1 MKMRALILA
10 GGVGLV
16 AAICGCSPPSPANSV
31 ANNTQTQSSGE
42 RTRDSSEQGSAV
54 AEDSAIPTTPPTQA
68 DLTAQLSR
76 FQVQPPWTYG
86 ERTAGELAGSWVSD
100 DAEGDLVEFDLD
112 GKSGTFSEDLGG
124 KRTIGLYAISAD
136 GVIVT
141 ISRSGD
147 VSLSSHFRLNGDQL
161 SGPRGPNPNV
171 TWRREP

>member
-1 MKMRALILA
+1 
-10 GGVGLV
+10 
-16 AAICGCSPPSPANSV
+16 
-31 ANNTQTQSSGE
+31 
-42 RTRDSSEQGSAV
+42 
-54 AEDSAIPTTPPTQA
+54 
-68 DLTAQLSR
+68 
-76 FQVQPPWTYG
+76 
-86 ERTAGELAGSWVSD
+86 WVSD

-124 KRTIGLYAISAD
+124 KRTIGHYAISAD